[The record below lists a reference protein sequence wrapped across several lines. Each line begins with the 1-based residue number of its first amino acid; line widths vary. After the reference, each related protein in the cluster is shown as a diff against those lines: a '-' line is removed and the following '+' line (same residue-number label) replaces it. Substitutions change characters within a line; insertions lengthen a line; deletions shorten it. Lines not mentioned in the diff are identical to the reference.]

1 MPSIT
6 RRKSV
11 NVSIGG
17 VVVGSGAPV
26 VVQSMTNTDTADV
39 ESTVQQ
45 IAALARAGSEMVRI
59 TVNNDAAAAAVPAI
73 KAGIEAK
80 GWKTPIIGDFHYNG
94 HLLLRKFPECARAL
108 AKYRINPGNV
118 SIGRK
123 DDDNFRTM
131 VEVAV
136 EHQKPVRIGV
146 NWGSLDQAL
155 LTRLM
160 DDNSKLAHPLAARDV
175 MMEAMV
181 VSALDNAAA
190 AERYGLRRDQII
202 LSAKVSGV
210 RDLVDVYTELASRCD
225 YALHLGLTEAGMGM
239 KGIVASTAGLSPL
252 LLAGI
257 GDTIRVSLTPTP
269 GGDRSEEVR
278 CGQQI
283 LQSLDIRS
291 FMPQVTSC
299 PGCGRTTSTYFQE
312 LAERVQEYLVGAMP
326 DWKAQYPG
334 VEEMKLAVMGCI
346 VNGPGESKH
355 ANIGISLP
363 GTFEDPVAPV
373 YVDGKLATTLR
384 GDRIVEEFQV
394 ILDEYVQRTYGGKEA
409 SGGYGK
415 PKLPVGGPVTPN
427 TVHAD
432 AVSADDESTG
442 EGQLKAGVEPPMF
455 AVIQ

>member
-1 MPSIT
+1 MPQIQ
-6 RRKSV
+6 RRRAVSV
-11 NVSIGG
+11 KLGS
-17 VVVGSGAPV
+17 VVVGSDAPV

-45 IAALARAGSEMVRI
+45 IAALARSGSELVRV
-59 TVNNDAAAAAVPAI
+59 TVNNEAAAKAVPYI
-73 KAGIEAK
+73 VDGIRAK
-80 GWKTPIIGDFHYNG
+80 GWGTPIIGDFHYNG
-94 HLLLRKFPECARAL
+94 HQLLRNYPECARAL
-108 AKYRINPGNV
+108 AKYRINPGNC

-136 EHQKPVRIGV
+136 EYQKPVRIGV

-155 LTRLM
+155 LTKMM
-160 DDNSKLAHPLAARDV
+160 DENSKSADPLTARDV

-210 RDLVDVYTELASRCD
+210 RDLIDVYTELASRCD

-239 KGIVASTAGLSPL
+239 KGVVASTAGLAPL

-283 LQSLDIRS
+283 LQSLGIRS

-312 LAERVQEYLVGAMP
+312 LAERIQSYLVEQMP
-326 DWKAQYPG
+326 EWKKQYAG
-334 VEEMKLAVMGCI
+334 VEELKLAVMGCV

-363 GTFEDPVAPV
+363 GTFEEPKAPV
-373 YVDGKLATTLR
+373 YVDGKLFTTLK

-394 ILDEYVQRTYGGKEA
+394 ILDEYVEKRYGRELVEA
-409 SGGYGK
+409 
-415 PKLPVGGPVTPN
+415 
-427 TVHAD
+427 
-432 AVSADDESTG
+432 
-442 EGQLKAGVEPPMF
+442 
-455 AVIQ
+455 